1 MKRFYFGNDDEGDE
15 DEMEDFVPP
24 SPAELIAM
32 TQMESPAKHL
42 MDSAIR
48 VCEKHIAWRFM
59 SPDDK
64 VTMIKK
70 VFKGLSAISQE
81 YEDDAQI

>member
-1 MKRFYFGNDDEGDE
+1 MKRFYFGNDDEEDE

-32 TQMESPAKHL
+32 TQMESPARHL

-48 VCEKHIAWRFM
+48 VCERHIAWRFM

-64 VTMIKK
+64 VTMINK
-70 VFKGLSAISQE
+70 VFKGLAAISQE